1 MKIKILIIVIL
12 LLTIVVFS
20 LKSGEVEVSWQKIF
34 KIITVDYGSGVE
46 SSIVRDI
53 RLPRILIALIV
64 GAGLA
69 VSGAVFQS
77 ILRNPLAE
85 PYTLG
90 ISGGACFGVAL
101 ASLLLGF
108 RFSFLIPCAGWLGA
122 LAAVFIVYL
131 LSLRRNFT
139 TISLI
144 LSGIVINFLFSSLV
158 LVLFAFI
165 EPNRVQSMILWL
177 MGDLSSSN
185 FNLVKIGCSIILP
198 AILIIILLSRRL
210 DILSLGDEKA
220 YSLGLNVKREK
231 QYFYILASLITGT
244 AIVLSGVVGFVGLLI
259 PHLMRRFFGTLN
271 RGVLISSA
279 LSGAAFLLLADTF
292 ARVVI
297 SPLELPV
304 GVITGLVGGVFFLMV
319 LILGK
324 EFKIG

>member
-1 MKIKILIIVIL
+1 MKIKILIIIIL
-12 LLTIVVFS
+12 FLTVVAFS
-20 LKSGEVEVSWQKIF
+20 LKLGEVEVSWQGIF
-34 KIITVDYGSGVE
+34 KVITGNSGFGLE
-46 SSIVRDI
+46 SSVIRDI

-69 VSGAVFQS
+69 VSGGVFQS

-108 RFSFLIPCAGWLGA
+108 RFSFLIPSAGWLGA

-165 EPNRVQSMILWL
+165 KPNRVQSMILWL

-185 FNLVKIGCSIILP
+185 FNLVRTGYIVILP
-198 AILIIILLSRRL
+198 AILVIIAFSRKL
-210 DILSLGDEKA
+210 DILSLGDDKA
-220 YSLGLNVKREK
+220 HSLGLNVKREK
-231 QYFYILASLITGT
+231 QFFYILASLITGT
-244 AIVLSGVVGFVGLLI
+244 AIALSGVVGFVGLLI
-259 PHLMRRFFGTLN
+259 PHLMRKFLGTSN
-271 RGVLISSA
+271 RNVLIFSA
-279 LSGAAFLLLADTF
+279 LSGAVFLLLADTF
-292 ARVVI
+292 ARTII

-304 GVITGLVGGVFFLMV
+304 GVVTGLVGGFFFLLV

-324 EFKIG
+324 EFKVG

>member
-12 LLTIVVFS
+12 LSIITIFS
-20 LKSGEVEVSWQKIF
+20 LKLGEVEVSWQEIF
-34 KIITVDYGSGVE
+34 KVITADYDSGIE

-69 VSGAVFQS
+69 VSGGVFQS
-77 ILRNPLAE
+77 VLRNPLAE

-101 ASLLLGF
+101 ASLFLGSK
-108 RFSFLIPCAGWLGA
+108 FSFLIPPAGWLGA
-122 LAAVFIVYL
+122 LAAVFIVYF

-165 EPNRVQSMILWL
+165 KPNRVQSMILWL

-185 FNLVKIGCSIILP
+185 FNLVKIGYFVILP
-198 AILIIILLSRRL
+198 AIVIIVLLSRKL

-220 YSLGLNVKREK
+220 HSLGLNVKK
-231 QYFYILASLITGT
+231 QKQCFYILASLITGT
-244 AIVLSGVVGFVGLLI
+244 AIVLSGVVGFIGLLI

-271 RGVLISSA
+271 RGVLIASA

-292 ARVVI
+292 ARVII

-304 GVITGLVGGVFFLMV
+304 GVVTGLVGGVFFLV
-319 LILGK
+319 ILILGK
-324 EFKIG
+324 EFKVG